1 MVHASIY
8 SRGALTTEGGSY
20 GVAPVLNEPQSE
32 GFDLSEDLLYNR
44 ETDEMPEAVRSV
56 MIYFSPEDQEA
67 IAHGG
72 YGIAMEKCMGL
83 LDGTTDIM
91 DLVEKHGVSQQ
102 LAQEAERLLP
112 GFLGEDY
119 PLKSFSME
127 GSRINLKYTE
137 ESMTVA
143 GIAIIAAVISAV
155 IALLAKIFGGKG
167 SSSGGGGGGSKPAV
181 EKAQTTTQSTI
192 NTLERVGVV
201 EIPANVGT
209 GNPPPEVSELV
220 EHRKATKRLAC
231 MIPGTPEYKKFIEVL
246 NMSVPTMTTR
256 LEDTSV
262 QSLSSS
268 KQLAEMSKALMLFKE
283 FDFSNPD
290 FVKLA
295 QIVKAFFKP
304 MLVINVSGVTSVVD
318 ELKSFV
324 SQSSK
329 DITQKIDENN
339 TIFSDKYTELVSG
352 IDEKIQVN
360 STKID
365 PSEVIYGLQKIFDD
379 LGISKDAEENIG
391 DSFSKIE
398 EAIKKASEK
407 EPEYSTKDAEANL
420 TDRRTKVQKIA
431 ASMFGLFGKL
441 VSSKFSRMT
450 KTLNIARQCA
460 DEVSKINAAILRM
473 RNE

>member
-72 YGIAMEKCMGL
+72 YGIAMEKCLGL

-91 DLVEKHGVSQQ
+91 ELVEKHGVSQQ

-119 PLKSFSME
+119 PLRSFSME

-137 ESMTVA
+137 EAMTVA

-155 IALLAKIFGGKG
+155 IALLAKIFGGK
-167 SSSGGGGGGSKPAV
+167 SSSSGGGGGSKPAV
-181 EKAQTTTQSTI
+181 EKAQTTAQSTI
-192 NTLERVGVV
+192 NTLERVGTV

-268 KQLAEMSKALMLFKE
+268 KQLAEMSQALMLFKE

-365 PSEVIYGLQKIFDD
+365 PAEVIYGLQKIFDD

-431 ASMFGLFGKL
+431 ASMFGLFGKI
-441 VSSKFSRMT
+441 VSSKFSRLT
-450 KTLNIARQCA
+450 KTLKIARECA